1 MYLRFVLPFVNI
13 MFGFQQQ
20 TMQAICQF

>member
-1 MYLRFVLPFVNI
+1 